1 MKIKLLLALLVLG
14 ISSKTLLAQNT
25 TKIIGDRN
33 EALIDSL
40 ENTPYGY
47 VLPFLGKEVRKKGY
61 DIPLPTGIMLG
72 FYTSEQ
78 DLVINALSVSRGDDE
93 LTDISDLVEF
103 SKFSSVVSAFTI
115 RPDVWIFPFMNVYA
129 IINKF
134 SSKTSV
140 TLSEPFELVIPEVN
154 VDGEGAGLGTT
165 LTYGFGPVWFTG
177 NLNWSW
183 SKTPILT
190 KPTQSFSSSLRI
202 GTTKYFGSRKHAI
215 SFWVGANYLN
225 FKGANGGSYDMTQL
239 IPDDSSLA
247 EDLLEKIDNVL
258 DGANDKYE
266 DFCAEPGNMPKC
278 TVLDPIFEEFRD
290 RIEDKI
296 DGFEP
301 PDEMRINYSFVSS
314 PAQNWN
320 MLVGAQYQFSKHWQ
334 ARAEYG
340 FLGSRK
346 SLLFN
351 VNYRFGILKRK
362 G

>member
-1 MKIKLLLALLVLG
+1 MKIKFLLVIIFLL
-14 ISSKTLLAQNT
+14 ILPKAILAQNT
-25 TKIIGDRN
+25 TKIIGVKN
-33 EALIDSL
+33 EILIDSL
-40 ENTPYGY
+40 ESTPYGY
-47 VLPFLGKEVRKKGY
+47 VLPLLGAEVRKKGY

-72 FYTSEQ
+72 FYTSDQ
-78 DLVINALSVSRGDDE
+78 DLLIDALSVSRGDDE

-103 SKFSSVVSAFTI
+103 SEFSSNVSAFTI

-129 IINKF
+129 ILNKF
-134 SSKTSV
+134 TSKTSV
-140 TLSEPFELVIPEVN
+140 ILSEPFELVIPEVN
-154 VDGEGAGLGTT
+154 VDGEGAGIGTT
-165 LTYGFGPVWFTG
+165 LAYGFGPVWFTG
-177 NLNWSW
+177 NFNWSW
-183 SKTPILT
+183 SKTPILS
-190 KPTQSFSSSLRI
+190 KATQSFSSSYRV
-202 GTTKYFGSRKHAI
+202 GTTKYTRSRKHAI

-225 FKGANGGSYDMTQL
+225 FKGANGGSYDMSQL

-247 EDLLEKIDNVL
+247 EDLLEKIDDML

-266 DFCAEPGNMPKC
+266 DFCSEPGNAPKC

-296 DGFEP
+296 DGITP
-301 PDEMRINYSFVSS
+301 PEEMRINYSFVSS

-334 ARAEYG
+334 ARAEWG

-346 SLLFN
+346 SFLFN